1 MLKISGLN
9 VSYGSYLALQDVNI
23 EVKKGEF
30 VVLLG
35 ANGAGKS
42 TLFRAISGLLKPSRG
57 TIEFKGQKTNQLP
70 AYKMVKLGIS
80 QCLEGRALFAHMSV
94 KQNLLLGAYVRRH
107 DKEGIKK
114 SLAMVYELFP
124 VLKEKEN
131 NLAGSLSGGQQQ
143 MAAIGRALMS
153 DPELLLLD
161 EPSVGL
167 APLVVQQVFEAVKLV
182 NESGKTVLLAEQN
195 AHLALKVSHRG
206 YVLENGRVVM
216 NDRSEVLAGNE
227 EVKKAYIGVRD

>member
-1 MLKISGLN
+1 MLKISGIN
-9 VSYGSYLALQDVNI
+9 VSYGSYLALRDVSI

-42 TLFRAISGLLKPSRG
+42 TLFRTISGLLKATGG

-70 AYKMVKLGIS
+70 AFKMVKLGIS
-80 QCLEGRALFAHMSV
+80 QCLEGRALFPYMSV

-107 DKEGIKK
+107 DKDGMKK
-114 SLAMVYELFP
+114 SLALVYDLFP

-131 NLAGSLSGGQQQ
+131 DLAGSLSGGQQQ

-153 DPELLLLD
+153 EPELLLLD

-167 APLVVQQVFEAVKLV
+167 APLVVQQVFDAVKLV
-182 NESGKTVLLAEQN
+182 NEAGTTVLLAEQN

-216 NDRSEVLAGNE
+216 HDRSDVLAGNE
-227 EVKKAYIGVRD
+227 EVRKAYIGVSD